1 MAVIIYGP
9 VVNSASDANY
19 NDVIISTVDPVVGNG
34 KDGDIWLKYT
44 P

>member
-9 VVNSASDANY
+9 VINSANNSEYQDIL
-19 NDVIISTVDPVVGNG
+19 VSTVDPVVGNG
-34 KDGDIWLKYT
+34 KDGDIWFKYT

>member
-9 VVNSASDANY
+9 TINSANNSEWQDIL
-19 NDVIISTVDPVVGNG
+19 VSTADPVSANG

>member
-1 MAVIIYGP
+1 MAILIYGP
-9 VVNSASDANY
+9 VVNSVSDADY
-19 NDVIISTVDPVVGNG
+19 NDVTVSTVDPVSANG